1 MNRMTKG
8 AEPAG
13 DTTMNRV
20 LVGYA
25 SKMGSTREIAEKIGD
40 RLSDAGF
47 DVLVRSCADAPPVEG
62 FSAVV
67 IGSAIYVRRWLKEAT
82 RYLAR
87 EASDLTGRPTYLFQS
102 GPCSEKPSDSV
113 VGIPRGVRRLAAA
126 IGASEPVTFGGRLD
140 RAKATG
146 PISRWV
152 ASGTMAGD
160 YRDWAAISAWADSIA
175 AAIRDQ
181 QPTP

>member
-1 MNRMTKG
+1 MD
-8 AEPAG
+8 E
-13 DTTMNRV
+13 
-20 LVGYA
+20 
-25 SKMGSTREIAEKIGD
+25 
-40 RLSDAGF
+40 
-47 DVLVRSCADAPPVEG
+47 

-67 IGSAIYVRRWLKEAT
+67 IGSAIYMRRWLKEAT

-87 EASDLTGRPTYLFQS
+87 EAPDLAGRPTYLFQS
-102 GPCSEKPSDSV
+102 GPCSDKPSESV
-113 VGIPRGVRRLAAA
+113 VGTPRVVRRLAAA

-152 ASGTMAGD
+152 ASGSMAGD

-175 AAIRDQ
+175 AALKDQAAGRRDAVARHVRPSAGHRGEATDMIRTRQADGDRGI
-181 QPTP
+181 